1 MAEISVQFS
10 NKINGYDKVEVNEYV
25 KQAESKLQ
33 EKSIALANAQQQ
45 VEELEA
51 RLNKITSAD
60 STVEEK
66 VELYDKLMKKMDGDY
81 TNLLAPAI
89 AKAKA
94 IEAQAEKEYAI
105 RIDQARYAAEGIY
118 TEAADRIAGV
128 VDNNMDRLYNL
139 LDEFIY
145 SKTIPGR
152 FKAFVKNCKAVAA
165 SITSAPKKAVI
176 KVKEGVVATVNKIKA
191 KKAVEEV
198 AIDEVAVEAAE

>member
-25 KQAESKLQ
+25 RQAETKLQ
-33 EKSIALANAQQQ
+33 ERAIALAHAQQR

-51 RLNKITSAD
+51 RLNKIKGTD

-66 VELYDKLMKKMDGDY
+66 LELYDKLMKKMDGDY
-81 TNLLAPAI
+81 TKLLTPAI

-94 IEAQAEKEYAI
+94 IEEQAQKEYAV

-128 VDNNMDRLYNL
+128 VDSNMDRMYKL
-139 LDEFIY
+139 LDDFIY
-145 SKTIPGR
+145 SKSLAGR
-152 FKAFVKNCKAVAA
+152 MSAFVKACKKTANKMTLVPAQA
-165 SITSAPKKAVI
+165 IH
-176 KVKEGVVATVNKIKA
+176 KVKQAADNAKA
-191 KKAVEEV
+191 KKTAKK
-198 AIDEVAVEAAE
+198 AAKAAQ

>member
-10 NKINGYDKVEVNEYV
+10 NKINGYNKIEVNEYV

-51 RLNKITSAD
+51 RLSKITGAD

-81 TNLLAPAI
+81 TNLLTPAI

-94 IEAQAEKEYAI
+94 IEEQAEKEYAI

-118 TEAADRIAGV
+118 TETADRIAGV

-145 SKTIPGR
+145 SKTLPGR
-152 FKAFVKNCKAVAA
+152 VSAFVKNCKALAGKIAAVPTKVADKA
-165 SITSAPKKAVI
+165 KAAAQNLKARVTSKKA
-176 KVKEGVVATVNKIKA
+176 
-191 KKAVEEV
+191 
-198 AIDEVAVEAAE
+198 AE